1 MITLRIDA
9 TNYGECAREG
19 VRIVPGAGFKA
30 DFAESAAD
38 SFTLGLWHLHN
49 GGCAGEGTG
58 LEDASDGGHT
68 LTNHGATVDEYGYQ
82 FVRNETDYM
91 DASFQGQPARPQV
104 TLEAWVQAWGVTAG
118 SGGYVAQY
126 RRDAATYLSVWAYR
140 GSTPSASFIRATL
153 YIQTATYN
161 AIWSGADADA
171 ILASGQAWHI
181 AGVLDAPGSLR
192 LFVNGTLQASRSS
205 VPSLPAGNWTLYL
218 GRLAE
223 SIAFNLS
230 AIVDE
235 VRLSSTARYAAT
247 FLIERLVAA
256 GTCTSPTF
264 DGVRSETAWPD
275 LTSAHALPAGTGLAW
290 EVRAADS
297 ADASGP
303 LAAWQ
308 PYDGNPSSL
317 PRGRYFQWRATL
329 LSSPDRL
336 ASPAIESIDTLMSEA
351 GYNVY
356 HATGTGPDA
365 IDHGEPLARLGP
377 GVTQFATGPLD
388 AGAVHWF
395 SVRPIDDR
403 DVESPLAQG
412 ELRLELDNQGQ
423 QVPDRPAGV
432 LALSARP
439 LPGGCAQIEWSYRV
453 GQAGVLPQVFH
464 IFGDGG
470 SGTINYAA
478 PLGETA
484 YSPSESSYRWT
495 SGQLAG
501 GAAQQLAVRAIT
513 AGGVWDEQP
522 VVASVT
528 CDPTAPGEVDN
539 LTAEVIL

>member
-1 MITLRIDA
+1 MTTFRIDA
-9 TNYGECAREG
+9 TNYGECARGG

-30 DFAESAAD
+30 DFAEFAAD
-38 SFTLGLWHLHN
+38 SFTFGLWHLHN
-49 GGCAGEGTG
+49 GGCEGEGTG
-58 LEDASDGGHT
+58 LEDASNGGHT
-68 LTNHGATVDEYGYQ
+68 LTNHGATAGEYGYQ
-82 FVRNETDYM
+82 FVRNETNYM
-91 DASFQGQPARPQV
+91 DAPFQGQPAQSQV

-118 SGGYVAQY
+118 SGGYIAQY
-126 RRDAATYLSVWAYR
+126 RRDSINYLSVWAYR
-140 GSTPSASFIRATL
+140 GGTPSASFIRATL
-153 YIQTATYN
+153 YIQTVTYN
-161 AIWSGADADA
+161 ASWSGADADA
-171 ILASGQAWHI
+171 ILASGQAWHV

-192 LFVNGTLQASRSS
+192 LFVNGTLQASQSS

-218 GRLAE
+218 GRLAG

-247 FLIERLVAA
+247 FLIGRLVAA

-264 DGVRSETAWPD
+264 DGVRSGVAWSD

-297 ADASGP
+297 TDAGGP

-308 PYDGNPSSL
+308 PYDGDPSGL
-317 PRGRYFQWRATL
+317 PQGRYFQWRATL
-329 LSSPDRL
+329 SSSPDRL
-336 ASPAIESIDTLMSEA
+336 ASPTLESIDALTSNA

-356 HATGTGPDA
+356 HATGNSPELLDY
-365 IDHGEPLARLGP
+365 GEPWACVCP
-377 GVTQFATGPLD
+377 GATQLEVGPLD

-395 SVRPIDDR
+395 SVRPVDGR

-439 LPGGCAQIEWSYRV
+439 LPGGCAQLEWSYRV
-453 GQAGVLPQVFH
+453 GQAGVLPQVFR

-484 YSPSESSYRWT
+484 YRPSESSCRWT

-522 VVASVT
+522 AVASVT